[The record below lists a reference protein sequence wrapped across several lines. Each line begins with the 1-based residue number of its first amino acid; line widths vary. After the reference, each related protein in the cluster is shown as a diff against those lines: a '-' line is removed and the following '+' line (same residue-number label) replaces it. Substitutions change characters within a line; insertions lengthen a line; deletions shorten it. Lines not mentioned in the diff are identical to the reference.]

1 VVDQNYDNRTKVLL
15 LADQPFQLK
24 VMSYL
29 AERLMTFDIE
39 VDIALTDLFT
49 FVYGPDL
56 IEEATKILGKDLIS
70 LKEEF
75 VSWQERGNPDPDR
88 LKEAKL
94 KLQKF
99 SELSSAGRSMETIRR
114 CDPYTNGFE
123 FESWYLYIS
132 PEWKDVAHAD
142 ILKKCEY
149 ISSEICP
156 NLIISIDNCQL
167 LTNFL
172 HAMTASTIPFI
183 TFQNTR
189 INSRWVPRSD
199 FAIGSHKNSSN
210 YCQNKQTKSNH
221 IESINTFIEDF
232 KRQSSGL
239 YIAPSIIL
247 GNNFSEFSNLKTGK
261 KLITLAPEV
270 YDIFKGTI
278 RSVITG
284 PRTRSFKVRRF
295 DQNFLK
301 INLAEARRRVLQF
314 RKDSNLTTNDF
325 SESGYFFW
333 ALHYRPE
340 GSGLV
345 LGNGVDEFEILEDL
359 VQVLSQHNQKLVI
372 KENPLMYGTRKAS
385 TLKQLTDFPNV
396 YLAPRGSAS
405 IDWIRNSKGVIGISG
420 TCLLEATILGVPSY
434 CFGQPEF
441 KECVWSTEEISIAS
455 FIERCIHLNIPS
467 KQESLLDYLDFVWSN
482 STEEDLMLNAL
493 TSTEQLVWKQNLERM
508 LAIIKQKLI
517 KL

>member
-1 VVDQNYDNRTKVLL
+1 MVDQNYVNRTKVLL

-221 IESINTFIEDF
+221 IESINTKIKSARIDERTKEKFI
-232 KRQSSGL
+232 
-239 YIAPSIIL
+239 
-247 GNNFSEFSNLKTGK
+247 
-261 KLITLAPEV
+261 
-270 YDIFKGTI
+270 
-278 RSVITG
+278 
-284 PRTRSFKVRRF
+284 
-295 DQNFLK
+295 NFLSHRVSLQK
-301 INLAEARRRVLQF
+301 ISMANYIRVKS
-314 RKDSNLTTNDF
+314 RGK
-325 SESGYFFW
+325 
-333 ALHYRPE
+333 H
-340 GSGLV
+340 LV
-345 LGNGVDEFEILEDL
+345 EE
-359 VQVLSQHNQKLVI
+359 
-372 KENPLMYGTRKAS
+372 
-385 TLKQLTDFPNV
+385 
-396 YLAPRGSAS
+396 
-405 IDWIRNSKGVIGISG
+405 
-420 TCLLEATILGVPSY
+420 LEAYIN
-434 CFGQPEF
+434 
-441 KECVWSTEEISIAS
+441 K
-455 FIERCIHLNIPS
+455 H
-467 KQESLLDYLDFVWSN
+467 
-482 STEEDLMLNAL
+482 
-493 TSTEQLVWKQNLERM
+493 
-508 LAIIKQKLI
+508 
-517 KL
+517 